1 MDKAKLCKMAEE
13 LAEKHKNNM
22 VSDTQLRNYANVAKS
37 ADCFEE
43 YVVYLKYQMARLS
56 RKQEGQKKFMKE
68 AIEKVENEVR
78 NLDSSA
84 YFFGVLSRYKKYLD
98 SENKRG

>member
-13 LAEKHKNNM
+13 LAKKHKNGM
-22 VSDTQLRNYANVAKS
+22 VSDTQLRNYVNVAKT

-43 YVVYLKYQMARLS
+43 YVVYLKYQMARIS
-56 RKQEGQKKFMKE
+56 RKQDAQRKFMKDV
-68 AIEKVENEVR
+68 IDTVENNIR
-78 NLDSSA
+78 NLGDSA

-98 SENKRG
+98 SENERR